1 MGELSGTSTLSV
13 CLQIIDS
20 PLIVSS
26 YMQGTGI
33 PLSPTPAGFALW
45 HPSSPWKTVRSML
58 GLVLLLSFIT
68 QFTAL
73 LFSSILDSNSNGI
86 IGPSDPEMAFGSS
99 ICLTPFL
106 ILLIYI
112 RRPKLLQLV
121 KAEPSIEGRTQ
132 HILDHNTVVTS
143 PMPTTIKHHIVNDS
157 TPLEMPKPSHLWALF
172 FCGVILAALSLIL
185 STIIIGDLL
194 LLSLVVI
201 CIVIPA
207 WMIGFSTP
215 VFAWWSASTR
225 FFGLRL
231 TRREGEAMLIA
242 GMLSALPAIVINS
255 TLFPISINILGVDD
269 PMNSNL
275 GIFLSYAV
283 SAPFGEELSK
293 ALAVLMLYSYIDSA
307 KKGFYVGTTVGLGFA
322 LIENLIYIMSSLIGA
337 DGFTFAFTSIIR
349 GIGSVPGH
357 AMWTGISGYGIGYYL
372 HKRRGFPD
380 ENRDTS
386 WVLYDENT
394 RQVVSHS
401 NETKAEIADLPNW
414 WLRHVGRGW
423 SLPKSPQFCIA
434 LAICGHSFW
443 NGSLFLVD
451 YLFENSHPVIFVL
464 VMLVWL
470 AFLILMLWYCS
481 LRILP
486 SLFAPESKQYYPPPN
501 YH

>member
-58 GLVLLLSFIT
+58 GLVFLLWLTAEITAALFI
-68 QFTAL
+68 
-73 LFSSILDSNSNGI
+73 SIFDSNYNGI
-86 IGPSDPEMAFGSS
+86 IGPTDPYEALVFSL
-99 ICLTPFL
+99 CLVPLLL
-106 ILLIYI
+106 ILVFI

-132 HILDHNTVVTS
+132 HVLDHNTVVTS
-143 PMPTTIKHHIVNDS
+143 PMPTTLKHHIVNDS
-157 TPLEMPKPSHLWALF
+157 TPLEMPKSSHLWILF
-172 FCGVILAALSLIL
+172 FSGVILSTASLLASLLFSDNIL
-185 STIIIGDLL
+185 IFILAILIILPAF
-194 LLSLVVI
+194 
-201 CIVIPA
+201 IV
-207 WMIGFSTP
+207 GFSTP

-225 FFGLRL
+225 FFGFRL

-255 TLFPISINILGVDD
+255 TLFPISINMLGVND
-269 PMNSNL
+269 PLTSNL
-275 GIFLSYAV
+275 GEFLSLAM
-283 SAPFGEELSK
+283 SAPIGEELSK
-293 ALAVLMLYSYIDSA
+293 AVAVLLLYRNIDSA

-322 LIENLIYIMSSLIGA
+322 LIENLTYIMTSLFEPSGI
-337 DGFTFAFTSIIR
+337 TFAFTSIIR

-372 HKRRGFPD
+372 HKKRGFPA
-380 ENRDTS
+380 ENQDTS

-394 RQVVSHS
+394 RQVVSYS
-401 NETKAEIADLPNW
+401 NQSKAVTADLPNW
-414 WLRHVGRGW
+414 WLRHVGSGW
-423 SLPKSPQFCIA
+423 KLPKSPLFCIA
-434 LAICGHSFW
+434 LAISGHSFW
-443 NGSLFLVD
+443 NGSSFIIG
-451 YLFENSHPVIFVL
+451 YIFEDSHLIIYVL
-464 VMLVWL
+464 ATLGWIV
-470 AFLILMLWYCS
+470 FLISTLWYCS

>member
-86 IGPSDPEMAFGSS
+86 IGPSDPGMALGSS
-99 ICLTPFL
+99 ICLTPLL

-157 TPLEMPKPSHLWALF
+157 TPLEMPKSIHLWALF
-172 FCGVILAALSLIL
+172 FAGIILCSISLVI

-322 LIENLIYIMSSLIGA
+322 LIENLMYIMSSLIGA

-434 LAICGHSFW
+434 LAICG
-443 NGSLFLVD
+443 
-451 YLFENSHPVIFVL
+451 
-464 VMLVWL
+464 
-470 AFLILMLWYCS
+470 
-481 LRILP
+481 
-486 SLFAPESKQYYPPPN
+486 
-501 YH
+501 

>member
-1 MGELSGTSTLSV
+1 MHMQSV
-13 CLQIIDS
+13 
-20 PLIVSS
+20 
-26 YMQGTGI
+26 GI

-45 HPSSPWKTVRSML
+45 HPSSPWKIVRSML

-68 QFTAL
+68 QFTAI
-73 LFSSILDSNSNGI
+73 LFASIFDSNSNGI
-86 IGPSDPEMAFGSS
+86 AGPTDPYMAIGSS
-99 ICLTPFL
+99 ICLTPLLL
-106 ILLIYI
+106 ILIYI

-132 HILDHNTVVTS
+132 HIVDHDTVVTS

-157 TPLEMPKPSHLWALF
+157 TPLEMPKSSHLWALF
-172 FCGVILAALSLIL
+172 FCGILFSSLSLII
-185 STIIIGDLL
+185 STLIIGDVLIF
-194 LLSLVVI
+194 SLVVI

-207 WMIGFSTP
+207 WIIGFSTP

-225 FFGLRL
+225 FFGFRL

-255 TLFPISINILGVDD
+255 TLFPISINWLGVGA
-269 PMNSNL
+269 PMTSNL
-275 GIFLSYAV
+275 GTFLTYAV

-293 ALAVLMLYSYIDSA
+293 AFAVLLLYSYIDSA

-322 LIENLIYIMSSLIGA
+322 LIENLMYIMESLVGTSGVA
-337 DGFTFAFTSIIR
+337 FAFTSIIR

-357 AMWTGISGYGIGYYL
+357 AMWTGISGYGIGHYL
-372 HKRRGFPD
+372 HKKRGFP
-380 ENRDTS
+380 NNNQDTS

-401 NETKAEIADLPNW
+401 DQSKAVTANLPNW
-414 WLRHVGRGW
+414 WLRHVGSGW
-423 SLPKSPQFCIA
+423 RLPKSPLFCIV

-443 NGSLFLVD
+443 NGSLFIIG
-451 YLFENSHPVIFVL
+451 YIFENTHPVITVL
-464 VMLVWL
+464 ATLGWIV
-470 AFLILMLWYCS
+470 FLIFMLWYCS

-486 SLFAPESKQYYPPPN
+486 SLFTTDNKQQNMTPN
-501 YH
+501 YF

>member
-1 MGELSGTSTLSV
+1 
-13 CLQIIDS
+13 
-20 PLIVSS
+20 
-26 YMQGTGI
+26 MQGTGI

-86 IGPSDPEMAFGSS
+86 IGPSDPEMALGSS
-99 ICLTPFL
+99 ICLTPLL

-185 STIIIGDLL
+185 STIVIGDLL
-194 LLSLVVI
+194 VLTLVVI

-207 WMIGFSTP
+207 WIIGFSTP

-225 FFGLRL
+225 FFGLKL

-269 PMNSNL
+269 PLTSNL
-275 GIFLSYAV
+275 GQFLSLAM

-293 ALAVLMLYSYIDSA
+293 ALAVLLLYSYIDSA

-322 LIENLIYIMSSLIGA
+322 LIENLIYIMSSLVDA
-337 DGFTFAFTSIIR
+337 NGFAFAFTSIIR

-372 HKRRGFPD
+372 HKRRGFPV
-380 ENRDTS
+380 ENKDTS

-401 NETKAEIADLPNW
+401 NQTKAEIADLPNW
-414 WLRHVGRGW
+414 WLKHVGHGW

-434 LAICGHSFW
+434 LAIFGHSFW

-451 YLFENSHPVIFVL
+451 YFFAESHPVIYIL
-464 VMLVWL
+464 TMLVWVV
-470 AFLILMLWYCS
+470 FLILMLWYCS

-486 SLFAPESKQYYPPPN
+486 SLFATEKKQYNVHPN
-501 YH
+501 SF

>member
-1 MGELSGTSTLSV
+1 MGELSGTSILSI
-13 CLQIIDS
+13 CLQIIDN
-20 PLIVSS
+20 PLIVSM
-26 YMQGTGI
+26 YMQGVGI

-68 QFTAL
+68 EFTAL

-86 IGPSDPEMAFGSS
+86 AGPTDPEMALGSS
-99 ICLTPFL
+99 ICLTPLLL
-106 ILLIYI
+106 ILIYI

-121 KAEPSIEGRTQ
+121 KAVPSIEGRTQ
-132 HILDHNTVVTS
+132 HILDHDTVVTS

-157 TPLEMPKPSHLWALF
+157 TPLEMPKSIHLWALF
-172 FCGVILAALSLIL
+172 FCGITFSGLSLIL
-185 STIIIGDLL
+185 STILIGNILI
-194 LLSLVVI
+194 LSLLVI

-207 WMIGFSTP
+207 WIIGFSTP

-255 TLFPISINILGVDD
+255 TLFPISISMLGVNN
-269 PMNSNL
+269 PMSSNL

-293 ALAVLMLYSYIDSA
+293 ALAVLLLYSYIDSA

-322 LIENLIYIMSSLIGA
+322 LIENLMYIMSSLMGA
-337 DGFTFAFTSIIR
+337 DGIAFAFTSLIR

-372 HKRRGFPD
+372 HKKRGFPV
-380 ENRDTS
+380 ENQDTS

-394 RQVVSHS
+394 RQVVSYS
-401 NETKAEIADLPNW
+401 NQDKAVTADLPNW
-414 WLRHVGRGW
+414 WLKHVGSGW

-443 NGSLFLVD
+443 NGSLFLVG
-451 YLFENSHPVIFVL
+451 YIFENSHPIIFVL
-464 VMLVWL
+464 AMLGWIV
-470 AFLILMLWYCS
+470 FLIFMLWYCS

-486 SLFAPESKQYYPPPN
+486 SLFATDNKQQNVPPN
-501 YH
+501 YY

>member
-86 IGPSDPEMAFGSS
+86 IGPSDPEMALGSS
-99 ICLTPFL
+99 ICLTPLL

-121 KAEPSIEGRTQ
+121 KAKPSIEGRTQ

-185 STIIIGDLL
+185 STIVIGDLL
-194 LLSLVVI
+194 VLTLVVI

-207 WMIGFSTP
+207 WIIGFSTP

-225 FFGLRL
+225 FFGLKL

-269 PMNSNL
+269 PLTSNL
-275 GIFLSYAV
+275 GQFLSLAM

-293 ALAVLMLYSYIDSA
+293 ALAVLLLYSYIDSA

-322 LIENLIYIMSSLIGA
+322 LIENLIYIMSSLVDA
-337 DGFTFAFTSIIR
+337 NGFAFAFTSIIR

-372 HKRRGFPD
+372 HKRRGFPV
-380 ENRDTS
+380 ENKDTS

-401 NETKAEIADLPNW
+401 NQTKAEIADLPNW
-414 WLRHVGRGW
+414 WLKHVGHGW

-434 LAICGHSFW
+434 LAIFGHSFW

-451 YLFENSHPVIFVL
+451 YFFAESHPVIYIL
-464 VMLVWL
+464 TMLVWVV
-470 AFLILMLWYCS
+470 FLILMLWYCS

-486 SLFAPESKQYYPPPN
+486 SLFATEKKQYNVHPN
-501 YH
+501 SF

>member
-86 IGPSDPEMAFGSS
+86 IGPSDPEMALGSS

-106 ILLIYI
+106 LLLIYI

-185 STIIIGDLL
+185 STIVIGDILVL
-194 LLSLVVI
+194 TLVVI

-207 WMIGFSTP
+207 WIIGFSTP

-225 FFGLRL
+225 FFGLKL

-269 PMNSNL
+269 PMYSNL

-293 ALAVLMLYSYIDSA
+293 ALAVLLLYSYIDSA

-322 LIENLIYIMSSLIGA
+322 LIENLIYIMSSLVDA
-337 DGFTFAFTSIIR
+337 NGFAFAFTSILR
-349 GIGSVPGH
+349 AIGSVPGH

-372 HKRRGFPD
+372 HKRRGFPV
-380 ENRDTS
+380 ENKDTS

-401 NETKAEIADLPNW
+401 NETKAVIADLPNW
-414 WLRHVGRGW
+414 WLRHVGHGW
-423 SLPKSPQFCIA
+423 SLPKSPQVCIA

-451 YLFENSHPVIFVL
+451 YLFGDSHPVIFIL
-464 VMLVWL
+464 AMLVWVV
-470 AFLILMLWYCS
+470 FLVLMLWYCS

-486 SLFAPESKQYYPPPN
+486 SLFASEKKQYNVHPN
-501 YH
+501 YY